1 MMCHTKA
8 ELMEVRLDARIQR
21 GAFLIQ
27 RGLISCPAARAW
39 HDVVGLHWGY
49 IGVVLGL
56 HWGYT
61 GVVLALYWGCTGAV
75 LGFYWGCTGVVLG
88 LYRCCTGVALGGK

>member
-21 GAFLIQ
+21 GAFWLQ

-39 HDVVGLHWGY
+39 HDVV
-49 IGVVLGL
+49 GL

-88 LYRCCTGVALGGK
+88 LYRGCTGVALGGK